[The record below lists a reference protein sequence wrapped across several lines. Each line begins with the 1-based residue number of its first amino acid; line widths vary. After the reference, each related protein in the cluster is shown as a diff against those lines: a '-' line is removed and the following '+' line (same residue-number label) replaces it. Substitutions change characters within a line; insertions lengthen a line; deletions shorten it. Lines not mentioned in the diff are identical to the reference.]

1 MNKKKYFR
9 NVYVYEC
16 LKHKDNRGFFVE
28 LFNQKNLKKKLNI
41 NFNCLQTSLAYSK
54 KKVFRGFHIQNIK
67 PIEQLISVVHGS
79 VYYYFFDIRKNSK
92 TFGKYHK
99 VLLSSKNQ
107 RMLYLPKGFA
117 GGYYCVDKENFV
129 LYHQNEFFYK
139 KHDTGF
145 NIISK
150 SINIKIP
157 KKIIRS
163 KKDSKLKS
171 FSEFK
176 NFIIKK

>member
-1 MNKKKYFR
+1 
-9 NVYVYEC
+9 
-16 LKHKDNRGFFVE
+16 
-28 LFNQKNLKKKLNI
+28 
-41 NFNCLQTSLAYSK
+41 
-54 KKVFRGFHIQNIK
+54 
-67 PIEQLISVVHGS
+67 
-79 VYYYFFDIRKNSK
+79 
-92 TFGKYHK
+92 
-99 VLLSSKNQ
+99 
-107 RMLYLPKGFA
+107 MLYLPKGFA